1 MSKATVAEQQK
12 LHDRWTER
20 ERERERETKWIRNVE
35 CGKTY
40 SAAARPAGR
49 RSVMWQ
55 LANDRDRT
63 ISRIIRRALSLV
75 HAFCGSCAT
84 NGRGAERKSSILRSQ
99 SRPTCTR

>member
-40 SAAARPAGR
+40 SAAARPAGA
-49 RSVMWQ
+49 V
-55 LANDRDRT
+55 
-63 ISRIIRRALSLV
+63 
-75 HAFCGSCAT
+75 
-84 NGRGAERKSSILRSQ
+84 
-99 SRPTCTR
+99 